1 MKMSRVSWSR
11 SHHVIVAICLL
22 ASILFL
28 PYAYNS
34 ASDALAGAW
43 ATRFRILIT
52 LLMTAGASFICAALL
67 GFVFAVG
74 HEPTDNGRMPSRPVY
89 GSNLTQLSNWLT
101 ALVVGVSLVSFEEIS
116 VGLRGL
122 SVDLARTGTGFGNEW
137 PLILS
142 VILFYAACGFLSG
155 VLFTLLEFPTLLH
168 GKESLELQP
177 GIDQ

>member
-1 MKMSRVSWSR
+1 MKISRVTWSR
-11 SHHVIVAICLL
+11 SHHIIVAICI
-22 ASILFL
+22 AAAILFV

-52 LLMTAGASFICAALL
+52 LLMTAGASFVCAALL
-67 GFVFAVG
+67 GFIFAVG
-74 HEPTDNGRMPSRPVY
+74 HEPIDKDPASNRPLY

-116 VGLRGL
+116 VGLHGL
-122 SVDLARTGTGFGNEW
+122 SADLAKTGTGFGNEW

-155 VLFTLLEFPTLLH
+155 VLFTLLELPTLLH
-168 GKESLELQP
+168 GKESP
-177 GIDQ
+177 GSPLVPVQ